1 MAPKKAVKKTAP
13 KTPGPTAK
21 SKKKVI
27 AIATGALIVL
37 GGAVVAT
44 IALWPVKPPDPK
56 DSLDNAV
63 KFVAS
68 DGFKKMPKNEQFAYM
83 ESMGDDRR
91 AVFEAS
97 RNLPEADRDKFR
109 ENMGRAF
116 MAQRSKELADFF
128 KKSKEEQNA
137 ELDRDIARM
146 KEWEKAR
153 AARNASGNNQPG
165 PGGPGGPGGGNR
177 PPRTPPTAQQMRE
190 RDAASNPA
198 SRAMMQVKRAMQ
210 QQRAA
215 QTGK

>member
-37 GGAVVAT
+37 GGAVVAA

-165 PGGPGGPGGGNR
+165 PGGPGGGNR

>member
-1 MAPKKAVKKTAP
+1 MAPKKVVKKASAKSTAP
-13 KTPGPTAK
+13 MSK
-21 SKKKVI
+21 SKRKII
-27 AIATGALIVL
+27 AIVAGALVVL
-37 GGAVVAT
+37 GGALAAA

-56 DSLDNAV
+56 ESLDNAV

-68 DGFKKMPKNEQFAYM
+68 DNFKKMPKNEQFAYM
-83 ESMGDDRR
+83 ESMGEDRR

-116 MAQRSKELADFF
+116 MAQRTKELAEFF

-153 AARNASGNNQPG
+153 AARNTSGNNQP
-165 PGGPGGPGGGNR
+165 GPGGPGGGNR
-177 PPRTPPTAQQMRE
+177 PPRTPPSAQQMRE

-198 SRAMMQVKRAMQ
+198 SRAMMQVKRAMM